1 MFNVFS
7 LFTSLFSDIQ
17 FLCKRLSSLLLMVML
32 PLLLSALLTSLTAS
46 AGEPEPLKSGAR
58 FAIDSADAK
67 GSLFVEVL
75 TKASQKIS
83 ARKLNLDDI
92 PAFLFG
98 LNGKKTIEA
107 DEWTLFYNNLQSPD
121 KSVEIVTR
129 ELDPNS
135 KIYRTIFRIDLGKIP
150 ANVIELSLALA
161 TSLEG
166 EAQDPLVKD
175 LEFITAVVRAGE
187 NKIAVFSPQVG
198 ALSEER
204 AVFLLTFYRHGQNWK
219 MRTQGDGFKGGFAS
233 LFSSFGGMR
242 ADNPETKGQEPP
254 PKPAIPESP
263 AQPLPSPAPVKAEEK
278 PASMTEQRNKI
289 TLEKIERKAPSLV
302 SLAKKVNELVAKMG
316 LGEIF
321 ADVVLVLD
329 GSGSM
334 SRQYPQGVQ
343 KLVDRIVPLALRLD
357 PDGAIPCYAFASR
370 CARLSI
376 DTTGEEDG
384 DNITLENYADFI
396 RRAQQSRMPYE
407 QVTQGGFLGI
417 GGASTDK
424 IDASGNK
431 IRKAYS
437 GGDIFP
443 GLGYSNEEVPLLEM
457 LGRDYAGTKRPV
469 LAIVVHDGGVGS
481 TKAISEKIKSLANEG
496 VPIFLQFVGWAGS
509 SYGILEKLDILEGR
523 RIDNTGFFALSDRD
537 LKEMPDEVL
546 LEKILKEFPTWLKAA
561 EKEGIVE
568 ASSCRNRLM

>member
-1 MFNVFS
+1 
-7 LFTSLFSDIQ
+7 
-17 FLCKRLSSLLLMVML
+17 
-32 PLLLSALLTSLTAS
+32 
-46 AGEPEPLKSGAR
+46 
-58 FAIDSADAK
+58 
-67 GSLFVEVL
+67 
-75 TKASQKIS
+75 
-83 ARKLNLDDI
+83 
-92 PAFLFG
+92 
-98 LNGKKTIEA
+98 
-107 DEWTLFYNNLQSPD
+107 
-121 KSVEIVTR
+121 
-129 ELDPNS
+129 
-135 KIYRTIFRIDLGKIP
+135 
-150 ANVIELSLALA
+150 
-161 TSLEG
+161 
-166 EAQDPLVKD
+166 
-175 LEFITAVVRAGE
+175 
-187 NKIAVFSPQVG
+187 
-198 ALSEER
+198 
-204 AVFLLTFYRHGQNWK
+204 
-219 MRTQGDGFKGGFAS
+219 
-233 LFSSFGGMR
+233 
-242 ADNPETKGQEPP
+242 
-254 PKPAIPESP
+254 
-263 AQPLPSPAPVKAEEK
+263 
-278 PASMTEQRNKI
+278 MTEQRNKI